1 MLITCLKIFSGSLIP
16 YIASVQVKSLY
27 KNDNFCNYFKKHL
40 IKIYASMQHQ
50 IAPFLKMFSEDLLN
64 PVMYAPL
71 LLFEKKITIQKGPL
85 FSNFQDP
92 F

>member
-1 MLITCLKIFSGSLIP
+1 MHQNADNMSQNFLGKLN
-16 YIASVQVKSLY
+16 IASVQVKPLY

-40 IKIYASMQHQ
+40 IKIYANTHQ

-71 LLFEKKITIQKGPL
+71 LLFEKKKL
-85 FSNFQDP
+85 RYKKVHFF
-92 F
+92 